1 MVSRLR
7 GCQALPLPRP
17 SGNLPRMPQPTVFL
31 GLGSNLGDREA
42 NLLGAER
49 ALERRGFRVAAK
61 SSTYLTEP
69 KDAAGQGWFLN
80 AVLRGTTALSPEDL
94 MAACLD
100 AEREM
105 GRVRGPQPRAPRTAD
120 VDLLLYGEEVRAEPS
135 LVLPH
140 PRLHE
145 RLFVLVPL
153 AEIAPGARHPLRGR
167 TALELLRACPD
178 ESRVT
183 LYRPRETGTA

>member
-1 MVSRLR
+1 
-7 GCQALPLPRP
+7 
-17 SGNLPRMPQPTVFL
+17 MPQPTVFL

-49 ALERRGFRVAAK
+49 ALERRGFRVAAR

-69 KDAAGQGWFLN
+69 KDAPGQGWFLN
-80 AVLRGTTALSPEDL
+80 AAGGGETALPPEDL
-94 MAACLD
+94 MAACLE
-100 AEREM
+100 AEREL
-105 GRVRGPQPRAPRTAD
+105 GRVRGPAPRAPRTVD
-120 VDLLLYGEEVRAEPS
+120 VDLLLYADAVRSEPS

-153 AEIAPGARHPLRGR
+153 AEIAPDVVHPVLGLTVRQL
-167 TALELLRACPD
+167 LERCPD
-178 ESRVT
+178 DSRVT
-183 LYRPRETGTA
+183 LYRERETGTA

>member
-1 MVSRLR
+1 MGSALR
-7 GCQALPLPRP
+7 GCQALPLPRA
-17 SGNLPRMPQPTVFL
+17 SGNLRRMPPPNVFL

-49 ALERRGFRVAAK
+49 ALTHRGFRVEAK

-69 KDAAGQGWFLN
+69 KDAPPQGWFLN
-80 AVLRGTTALSPEDL
+80 AVLGGTTALGPEEL

-100 AEREM
+100 AEREL
-105 GRVRGPQPRAPRTAD
+105 GRVRGPQPAVPRTAD
-120 VDLLLYGEEVRAEPS
+120 VDLLLYGQEVRAEPS

-153 AEIAPGARHPLRGR
+153 AEVAPEALHPGLRV
-167 TALELLRACPD
+167 TVLELLRRCRD
-178 ESRVT
+178 DSKVV
-183 LYRPRETGTA
+183 LFRPRETGTA

>member
-1 MVSRLR
+1 
-7 GCQALPLPRP
+7 
-17 SGNLPRMPQPTVFL
+17 MPQPTVFL

-49 ALERRGFRVAAK
+49 ALERRGFRVAAR
-61 SSTYLTEP
+61 SSIYLTEP
-69 KDAAGQGWFLN
+69 KDAPAQGWFLN
-80 AVLRGTTALSPEDL
+80 AVLGGSTALSPEEL
-94 MAACLD
+94 LGACLEV
-100 AEREM
+100 EREL
-105 GRVRGPQPRAPRTAD
+105 GRVRGPQPRAARTAD
-120 VDLLLYGEEVRAEPS
+120 VDLLLYGPVVRADPS

-153 AEIAPGARHPLRGR
+153 AEIAPLFRHPLLGLSVRQL
-167 TALELLRACPD
+167 LERCPD

-183 LYRPRETGTA
+183 LHRPRETGTA